1 MDLSKIGKL
10 IKEKRKEKSLTQEE
24 LASKLS
30 ISDKAVS
37 KWERGL
43 SLPDISLL
51 IPLSEILDISLY
63 ELLSGEKTKEEKV
76 DDTLKSTINYSNQV
90 IKRNK
95 KRSLFIYLILGILC
109 LIMLLGLII

>member
-37 KWERGL
+37 KWERGM
-43 SLPDISLL
+43 
-51 IPLSEILDISLY
+51 
-63 ELLSGEKTKEEKV
+63 V
-76 DDTLKSTINYSNQV
+76 
-90 IKRNK
+90 
-95 KRSLFIYLILGILC
+95 LC
-109 LIMLLGLII
+109 K